1 MKKYRHVKKTSTKPE
16 VREPIISR
24 RLSDKFDIP
33 EDIIAKAPVILGYGN
48 HRLCIENYR
57 SIIEYTDELIKVQ
70 TKQQKIY
77 IRGNKLV
84 IAYFREDEMCVL
96 GNIDS
101 IEYHR

>member
-57 SIIEYTDELIKVQ
+57 SIIEYTEELQ

-77 IRGNKLV
+77 IRGNKLL

>member
-1 MKKYRHVKKTSTKPE
+1 MKKNKRVKKAPTKPE
-16 VREPIISR
+16 VREPVVSR

-33 EDIIAKAPVILGYGN
+33 QNIIAKAPVILWYGN

-57 SIIEYTDELIKVQ
+57 SIIEYTEELIKVQ

-77 IRGNKLV
+77 VKGNRLV
-84 IAYFREDEMCVL
+84 IAYFREDEMCIL

-101 IEYHR
+101 VEYHK

>member
-57 SIIEYTDELIKVQ
+57 SIIEYTEELIKAQ
-70 TKQQKIY
+70 TKQHQIY

-84 IAYFREDEMCVL
+84 IAYCREDEMCVL
-96 GNIDS
+96 GNIDA

>member
-1 MKKYRHVKKTSTKPE
+1 MKKHRRVKKEVTKPE
-16 VREPIISR
+16 VREPVISR
-24 RLSDKFDIP
+24 RLSAKFDIP

-57 SIIEYTDELIKVQ
+57 SIIEYTEELIKVQ

-77 IRGNKLV
+77 IKGSKLV

>member
-16 VREPIISR
+16 VREPIIST
-24 RLSDKFDIP
+24 RLSDKSDIP
-33 EDIIAKAPVILGYGN
+33 EDIIAKATVILGYGN
-48 HRLCIENYR
+48 HRLCIETYR
-57 SIIEYTDELIKVQ
+57 SIIEYTEELIKVQ

>member
-33 EDIIAKAPVILGYGN
+33 EDIIAKAPVILGCGN

-57 SIIEYTDELIKVQ
+57 SIIEYTEELIKVQ
-70 TKQQKIY
+70 TKQRKIY
-77 IRGNKLV
+77 IRWNKLV

-101 IEYHR
+101 LEYHR